1 MLLAALK
8 YQIKA
13 ADAVKNKQKKKQVS
27 RADSKSVDSES

>member
-13 ADAVKNKQKKKQVS
+13 ADAIKNKNKKQVS
-27 RADSKSVDSES
+27 CADSKSVDSES